1 MEVFNKFPK
10 DFNLN
15 YIDEINN
22 FINSC
27 NQKDKVMTS
36 LEEGIKTMNL
46 ILAAKQSHKTG
57 KKEIIEA

>member
-1 MEVFNKFPK
+1 MV
-10 DFNLN
+10 LLYN
-15 YIDEINN
+15 YCYRDN

-27 NQKDKVMTS
+27 NKKDRVMTS

-57 KKEIIEA
+57 KKEVIEA